1 MLWKSGDLMRGS
13 IELAALYLK
22 CRGEDPK
29 RLVRRDETPV
39 NIKQHFDTFRQAQC
53 KGSMTRS
60 KIKNKRPVS

>member
-1 MLWKSGDLMRGS
+1 MLWKSGDLIRGS

-29 RLVRRDETPV
+29 RLVRRDETPA

-53 KGSMTRS
+53 KGSM
-60 KIKNKRPVS
+60 